1 MTVVRPTAQ
10 TASVQPRGPCKPQIG
25 PRTTCASWQTRLP
38 CADDIHGTRES
49 RAIAS
54 WASQYVRS
62 DECSKMAE
70 FPDIASKLS
79 APTKVSQFE
88 KQKAEAEA
96 KRAREKAETA
106 AALAEFEKSF
116 DDEGGRVTPLPSQRG
131 AFASAPAPGKR
142 HFTSTGLKSGPG
154 TLPRSGPGSLGPL
167 HSKKR
172 PFDDYTERR
181 VRDRRTSRDEEE
193 REEEKAPKPTLRL
206 ASMPPGTS
214 PTVIKSLFAHT
225 PLNVD
230 NVLILP
236 PAAPAGPQTDR
247 KSSSAIVTLAAET
260 PASDIDTVV
269 SHLQNK
275 YLGFGFKLSLSRHL
289 SSAAVAN
296 AALASNNA
304 NTLPFGARPV
314 QLKTSLSR
322 APPPNQRFAPPK
334 SYTSSTP
341 YTRGPPTQVTVQ
353 SPPDLKQLKLIHKTL
368 EAVLTYGP
376 EFEALLMSRAE
387 IQRDEKWA
395 WLWDSASVGG
405 VYYRW
410 RLWETVSRASARP
423 DGRLP
428 GQILFEGQSSWQPPE
443 GSLRF
448 EYTTH
453 LEEFVD
459 DDDYNSS
466 DEESDDGGRGGD
478 LARRYNDHNHNAPV
492 MTNLDDANDGM
503 GYLDPLAKAKLTH
516 LLSRLPDSTS
526 KLRRGD
532 VARLTAFA
540 IEHAGAG
547 GDEVAMLITRNVIRP
562 FCKPDGEDWTSA
574 GMVGLY
580 VISDI
585 LSSSA
590 SAGVRHA
597 WRYRTLFEQA
607 LRQQRVFERLGRAE
621 KDLKW
626 GKLKGE
632 KWKRSMQ
639 SLLGLWEGWSVFP
652 QATQEA
658 FTKTFLEPP
667 LTDEEKKA
675 AAEEEARKQVEEHND
690 KNKTTNRWRSVDD
703 EAASDVKMDD
713 LDGAPM
719 PDDGDDEDMMSGLE
733 NIDGVSMADS
743 SDEEADIRPTEPV
756 ETVEQPAQ
764 DENKGQNVAAAA
776 AAAPT
781 SMSIPKPPGR
791 RQRPKAADMFAD
803 EQD

>member
-1 MTVVRPTAQ
+1 
-10 TASVQPRGPCKPQIG
+10 
-25 PRTTCASWQTRLP
+25 
-38 CADDIHGTRES
+38 
-49 RAIAS
+49 
-54 WASQYVRS
+54 
-62 DECSKMAE
+62 MAE

-116 DDEGGRVTPLPSQRG
+116 DDEDGRPAPLPSQRG

-154 TLPRSGPGSLGPL
+154 SLPRSGPGSLG
-167 HSKKR
+167 SAYNKKR
-172 PFDDYTERR
+172 PFDDYTERK
-181 VRDRRTSRDEEE
+181 DRGSFGYQPDQRTSRDEEE
-193 REEEKAPKPTLRL
+193 REEEKAAKPTVHL

-214 PTVIKSLFAHT
+214 PTFIKALFAHT

-230 NVLILP
+230 NVRILP

-275 YLGFGFKLSLSRHL
+275 YLGFGFKLSISRHL
-289 SSAAVAN
+289 SSAAIAN
-296 AALASNNA
+296 AALASTNA
-304 NTLPFGARPV
+304 NTLPFGARPL
-314 QLKTSLSR
+314 QQHTSLAR
-322 APPPNQRFAPPK
+322 APPPNQRFAPPQ

-341 YTRGPPTQVTVQ
+341 YSRGPPTQVTVQ

-410 RLWETVSRASARP
+410 RLWEIVSGASTRP
-423 DGRLP
+423 SGRNP

-448 EYTTH
+448 EYTTQ
-453 LEEFVD
+453 LEEFVS

-466 DEESDDGGRGGD
+466 DEESDDGARGGD
-478 LARRYNDHNHNAPV
+478 LARRYNDHNALAT
-492 MTNLDDANDGM
+492 TNLDDANDGM

-516 LLSRLPDSTS
+516 LLSRLPDSSS

-547 GDEVAMLITRNVIRP
+547 GDEVAMLITRNVVRP
-562 FCKPDGEDWTSA
+562 LCKPDTEDWTSA

-607 LRQQRVFERLGRAE
+607 LRRQRVFERLGRAE

-632 KWKRSMQ
+632 KWKRSVQ
-639 SLLGLWEGWSVFP
+639 NLLSLWEGWSVFP
-652 QATQEA
+652 QATQEE

-675 AAEEEARKQVEEHND
+675 VAEEEARKQVEEHND
-690 KNKTTNRWRSVDD
+690 KTKTMNRWRSVDD
-703 EAASDVKMDD
+703 EVASDVKMED
-713 LDGAPM
+713 LDGTPM
-719 PDDGDDEDMMSGLE
+719 PDDDDEDMMSGLE

-743 SDEEADIRPTEPV
+743 SDEEADVKLGNRV
-756 ETVEQPAQ
+756 EIVEKPAQ
-764 DENKGQNVAAAA
+764 EEYKGQTT
-776 AAAPT
+776 AAPPAVAPAPL
-781 SMSIPKPPGR
+781 SIPKPVGR

-803 EQD
+803 DLD